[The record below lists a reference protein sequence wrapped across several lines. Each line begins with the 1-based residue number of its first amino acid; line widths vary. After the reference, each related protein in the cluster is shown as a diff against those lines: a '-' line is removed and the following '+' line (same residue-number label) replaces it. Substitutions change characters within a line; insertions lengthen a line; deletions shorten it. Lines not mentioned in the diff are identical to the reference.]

1 MFSDSQAVSALTH
14 LLVFGLMANH
24 SAAQPDGFLQ
34 GDVLKSFYGIATAS
48 DGTLSYTHGHERIP
62 DNWYRRP
69 VSNEYSSAGVVPDF
83 AALLLVAPEI
93 LAMGGNTNGTNTYAP
108 LNVSSLTGGVYSA
121 ESLLVGNNAA
131 CFLFQAL
138 TILFPD
144 VLNGV
149 LGVVQGVV
157 QGVVASLSS
166 ATASMLA
173 GLTCPQL
180 TSIDKSVLEQ
190 YPGYK

>member
-1 MFSDSQAVSALTH
+1 
-14 LLVFGLMANH
+14 MANH

-69 VSNEYSSAGVVPDF
+69 VSDEYSSARAVPDL
-83 AALLLVAPEI
+83 AALFLVAPEI

-108 LNVSSLTGGVYSA
+108 LNVSSLTSGVYSA

-131 CFLFQAL
+131 CFLFEAL

-157 QGVVASLSS
+157 QGVAQGVIASLSS

-180 TSIDKSVLEQ
+180 TTIDKSVLEQ

>member
-1 MFSDSQAVSALTH
+1 
-14 LLVFGLMANH
+14 
-24 SAAQPDGFLQ
+24 
-34 GDVLKSFYGIATAS
+34 VLKSFYGIATAS